1 MPNFADTSQY
11 TPQERALWEALK
23 EHEREPFATVKGLRY
38 TYTIIG
44 NELFVDRRGKSITRA
59 SVNLAYQRVVEL
71 EGKVNGPKSLGVF
84 GASYLYPIFLRL
96 GVITEAEAGQEK

>member
-11 TPQERALWEALK
+11 TPQELALWEALK
-23 EHEREPFATVKGLRY
+23 EHEGEEFVTVKGLRY
-38 TYTIIG
+38 TYTITG

-59 SVNLAYQRVVEL
+59 TVNLAYQKVREL
-71 EGKVNGPKSLGVF
+71 EGKVSGPKLLGVF

-96 GVITEAEAGQEK
+96 GVITEAETGQEK